1 MSILTEVEKYR
12 FDFYANQLIE
22 IRKQM
27 ETLMQTEKF
36 IEEQIIREHGQFE
49 DTGRLTGLI
58 HPERI
63 TTDKY
68 SIVVEEE
75 IGNVQIE
82 TIKHGN

>member
-1 MSILTEVEKYR
+1 MSNLTEVEKYR

-22 IRKQM
+22 IRQQI

-36 IEEQIIREHGQFE
+36 IEEQIIREHKQFD
-49 DTGRLTGLI
+49 DTGRLTDLI

-75 IGNVQIE
+75 MNNIQI
-82 TIKHGN
+82 IKHEG